1 MTGAQQAQRTAA
13 YRWVILVAM
22 CLIGFMTVGTRSTVS
37 SFLKTITTDLG
48 TNRETISFILRRR
61 KPRPLGVVRDKRLC
75 LTKVLGLKAL
85 GHCLGTN
92 SSKTGRAAV
101 AAFIS

>member
-1 MTGAQQAQRTAA
+1 MLSENCLEKSKGCEATPLNVGQAGE
-13 YRWVILVAM
+13 
-22 CLIGFMTVGTRSTVS
+22 IGC
-37 SFLKTITTDLG
+37 
-48 TNRETISFILRRR
+48 FILRRR